1 MPHPIS
7 PLGAAHTLIS
17 LVPAFAGLYSFV
29 RYRGIDSTTPVGKV
43 YLGGLLVAVLT
54 SFGLSSTGGF
64 NPGHALGILA
74 LLSVAGAL
82 FLSRRSPQSAAR
94 AHLSQ
99 LGFAFSFF
107 LMWVPGIA
115 ETLTRL
121 PVSHPLADGPQ
132 SPLVR
137 GALATWFAVFVL
149 GAITQQWWI
158 RSLRRRA
165 PSR

>member
-1 MPHPIS
+1 MLRGRWRRRRDRP
-7 PLGAAHTLIS
+7 AAD
-17 LVPAFAGLYSFV
+17 AGL
-29 RYRGIDSTTPVGKV
+29 
-43 YLGGLLVAVLT
+43 GG
-54 SFGLSSTGGF
+54 TGGF

-82 FLSRRSPQSAAR
+82 FLSRLSPQSGAR

-137 GALATWFAVFVL
+137 GALATWFAIFVL

-158 RSLRRRA
+158 RSQRRGA

>member
-29 RYRGIDSTTPVGKV
+29 RYRGIDSATPVGKV

-74 LLSVAGAL
+74 LLSVGGAV
-82 FLSRRSPQSAAR
+82 PVAPVAAIGG
-94 AHLSQ
+94 AVHLSQ

-158 RSLRRRA
+158 RSERRRA